1 MNRPLLGMV
10 QENVAAQAVIKAFS
24 LQRRTLG
31 WFTMRNDD
39 ARRKN
44 CSGGIPVDHGR
55 AHGHDLRVGC
65 CTSWCWRSAPISPP
79 RAKSPSGFRDVRK
92 CVLGS
97 FLQHRPFDAFI
108 PVSIQSAAAV
118 RHIQELLD
126 GADPRRRPP
135 GAPTARITQ

>member
-1 MNRPLLGMV
+1 VQANYEQKINESALLGMV

-55 AHGHDLRVGC
+55 AHGHDLRVVAAPRGAGARRYLATKGQITIGTFVTFESAFWKFPT
-65 CTSWCWRSAPISPP
+65 TSPI
-79 RAKSPSGFRDVRK
+79 
-92 CVLGS
+92 
-97 FLQHRPFDAFI
+97 
-108 PVSIQSAAAV
+108 
-118 RHIQELLD
+118 
-126 GADPRRRPP
+126 
-135 GAPTARITQ
+135 